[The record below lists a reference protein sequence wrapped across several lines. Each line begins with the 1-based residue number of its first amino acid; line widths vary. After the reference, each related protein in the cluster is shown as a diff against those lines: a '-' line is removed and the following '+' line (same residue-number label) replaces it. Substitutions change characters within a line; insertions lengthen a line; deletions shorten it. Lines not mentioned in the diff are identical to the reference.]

1 MDGNILII
9 DSFTGDY
16 SFLSNFYSCKIN
28 YNGFSYLNTEA
39 AFQAQKTL
47 DRDIQKQF
55 TNLNPSQAKKLG
67 RKIPL
72 RKDWEEIKDTVM
84 YEVCKVKF
92 NIPELKEKLIAT
104 QDAQLVEG
112 NTWNDHYWGVC
123 NGYGKNQL
131 GKILMKIR
139 EELQK

>member
-1 MDGNILII
+1 MGGNILII
-9 DSFTGDY
+9 DSFIGDY
-16 SFLSNFYSCKIN
+16 SFLSNFYPCKIN
-28 YNGFSYLNTEA
+28 YNGSSYLNTEA

>member
-16 SFLSNFYSCKIN
+16 SFLSNFYPCKIN

-39 AFQAQKTL
+39 AFQSQKAL

-55 TNLNPSQAKKLG
+55 TKLNPSQAKKLG

-92 NIPELKEKLIAT
+92 NLPELKEKLIAT

-112 NTWNDHYWGVC
+112 NTWNDRYWGMC